1 MNQDNVFLLMG
12 RCLSGE
18 ATASEKEQL
27 FTLLAQDEQLQQHFD
42 IYKSLWSNPNT
53 IDTGIVAQDEI
64 QAINRIL
71 GVQNQTETQ
80 IDDQTPVVQM
90 PTRRSNRWIWAAA
103 ACLLLAISSMLFF
116 NSSKPNTTA
125 AVQAKLEDSVHVL
138 VSQKGT
144 RSKNLLPDGSTV
156 WLNAGSTLYYKKG
169 FTDHSIREVKLV
181 GEAFFDV
188 VKMVDKPFIVYAPGI
203 QVKVLGTAFNVKSY
217 PDDKATETTLL
228 RGKVEVK
235 STANP
240 SSTIYTL
247 YPNQKLVML
256 KSGQPHESS
265 TAEEKEEVVFDE
277 TDIST
282 ITASSNEELLPETS
296 WVQNRLVFKGDS
308 FEQLAKKLER
318 WYNVSIV
325 FEDEQAKQLHF
336 SGSLENETKEQ
347 AFEALKAVA
356 IFDYSIRNHEIFIK
370 SHR

>member
-1 MNQDNVFLLMG
+1 MNNQDNVFILMG
-12 RCLSGE
+12 RYLSGE
-18 ATASEKEQL
+18 STASEKEQL
-27 FTLLAQDEQLQQHFD
+27 FSLLAKDEQLQQHFE
-42 IYKSLWSNPNT
+42 IYKSLWSNSNT
-53 IDTGIVAQDEI
+53 LDTGVVEQDEI

-71 GVQNQTETQ
+71 GTPQTN
-80 IDDQTPVVQM
+80 IDNETPVVQM
-90 PTRRSNRWIWAAA
+90 PPKPGYKWIWAAA
-103 ACLLLAISSMLFF
+103 ACLLIAASGIFF
-116 NSSKPNTTA
+116 FKNNASQNITST
-125 AVQAKLEDSVHVL
+125 VHAKLEDSMHVI

-144 RSKNLLPDGSTV
+144 RSKNQLPDGSIV
-156 WLNAGSTLYYKKG
+156 WLNAGSTLYYKKN
-169 FTDHSIREVKLV
+169 FTNNSIREVKLV

-188 VKMVDKPFIVYAPGI
+188 VKMMNKPFIVNAPGI

-217 PDDKATETTLL
+217 PDDRVTETTLL

-235 STANP
+235 STAKA
-240 SSTIYTL
+240 SSKIYTL

-256 KSGQPHESS
+256 KSVQQQAS
-265 TAEEKEEVVFDE
+265 TAVNEQQEAVLFDE

-325 FEDEQAKQLHF
+325 FRDEQAKQLHF

-356 IFDYSIRNHEIFIK
+356 IFNYSIKNHEIFIQ